1 MLGEALKLLEESRH
15 PMGVDEIAAALGR
28 PPSAVEGM
36 LETLMRL
43 GRIEQVRADLC
54 QRCPAK
60 QACAEADHIS
70 QCYQL
75 KAG

>member
-1 MLGEALKLLEESRH
+1 MLGEVLRLVEVSRRPVSLE
-15 PMGVDEIAAALGR
+15 EIAAALGR
-28 PPSAVEGM
+28 PPSAIEGM

-43 GRIEQVRADLC
+43 GRIEQVQANLC

-60 QACAEADHIS
+60 QVCAETDGIS